1 VTSDEALRPPDRLLL
16 VTVGAQ
22 WVVTVGVA
30 LAASRTG
37 SVFGDVP
44 GVNATIADAA
54 GIAHGTLPSA
64 GGPLYPLLL
73 APLARLTTRADRVA
87 SLVTIVNVLVLG
99 PLATYCL
106 LEVARR
112 IAGRMFA
119 ALAAAVWLL
128 APVVVVPLFASSY
141 RTTYVDDVLPALYG
155 LAVQPA
161 YLAMVLSLVAAMFAL
176 RATDG
181 APRTAFVSGLMA
193 AAAIACLPVSAGIA
207 GGAIIALA
215 VARRWRGVGEALG
228 GLAAGLVPT
237 LIWRHRA
244 LETATVTLGNPS
256 WSGFQGSMS
265 NIREFF
271 YSNRLLQWLPVA
283 GAVGMVR
290 LMRPAAG
297 LTAGWVVVAA
307 VIGIA
312 TPTSFAA
319 GRFFVDLIPAWP
331 AYALLVAAVPAL
343 VPTLARRLGGRVAG
357 EPRPGGVSWAT
368 AATLFVLVAILAS
381 LLAALAGR

>member
-1 VTSDEALRPPDRLLL
+1 
-16 VTVGAQ
+16 
-22 WVVTVGVA
+22 VA

-37 SVFGDVP
+37 SVFGDVV
-44 GVNATIADAA
+44 GVDATIADAA
-54 GIAHGTLPSA
+54 GVAHGTLPST

-87 SLVTIVNVLVLG
+87 SVVTIVNVLVLA
-99 PLATYCL
+99 PLATYCM

-119 ALAAAVWLL
+119 ALTATVWLL
-128 APVVVVPLFASSY
+128 APVAAVPLFAASY
-141 RTTYVDDVLPALYG
+141 RPTYVDDVLPALYG

-161 YLAMVLSLVAAMFAL
+161 YLAMVLSLVAAAFAL
-176 RATDG
+176 RAVAG
-181 APRTAFVSGLMA
+181 APRTAFVSGLVS

-207 GGAIIALA
+207 AGVLISLA
-215 VARRWRGVGEALG
+215 VARRWRGVGEAIA
-228 GLAAGLVPT
+228 GLAAGLAPT
-237 LIWRHRA
+237 LIWRRRA
-244 LETATVTLGNPS
+244 LETVTFTFGDPS

-283 GAVGMVR
+283 GALGMLR

-297 LTAGWVVVAA
+297 LTAGWAFLAA
-307 VIGIA
+307 VIGVA

-319 GRFFVDLIPAWP
+319 GRFFVDLIPVWP
-331 AYALLVAAVPAL
+331 AYALLVAAIPAL
-343 VPTLARRLGGRVAG
+343 IPTLVRRLGDRVAG
-357 EPRPGGVSWAT
+357 EQQGRGVSLVA
-368 AATLFVLVAILAS
+368 AATLFVLVALLTS
-381 LLAALAGR
+381 LVAVLVGR